1 MGKIGSLNLDI
12 RIENAS
18 DSHHFGRIG
27 SITGRKCSRH
37 EFNPRSMHKFRRGM
51 PKGVPAARNCRLAQ
65 EAAKGGAI
73 LDAIT
78 KSEGLDEEMA
88 QWADRGE
95 KCMGCGFKPGK
106 MSKNWTK
113 MRRDEQSAGDRVAAG
128 IKRTGAEQ
136 ELRTGNAIG
145 RNKDQMSMKGELH
158 YSHYSHYIRRQSY
171 K

>member
-1 MGKIGSLNLDI
+1 MGKIGSLNI
-12 RIENAS
+12 WARVENAG
-18 DSHHFGRIG
+18 DSHGFGRIG

-37 EFNPRSMHKFRRGM
+37 EFESRSVAVFRRGM
-51 PKGVPAARNCRLAQ
+51 QKGVPAVHSCRLAQ

-95 KCMGCGFKPGK
+95 KCMGCGFKPGRGR
-106 MSKNWTK
+106 KNGSE
-113 MRRDEQSAGDRVAAG
+113 MRDAGENESDRVAAG
-128 IKRTGAEQ
+128 SKRTGTEQ
-136 ELRTGNAIG
+136 ELRTARGHGEI
-145 RNKDQMSMKGELH
+145 KDWKDDEVLVTLLTLH
-158 YSHYSHYIRRQSY
+158 SPSVY